1 MQGPAELGEHQ
12 VAKVD
17 DKRKVGST
25 ALFVEDEELLA
36 AHTQPIEQGQN
47 QLNHLCVI
55 LLEFVG
61 LLFRNILI
69 QLFVGPYLFF
79 KLFLLKAFFTQK
91 VVLPHSF
98 EELNE
103 NIHASLERF
112 EAGQFGDHRLG
123 IEVFHPTPQILEVLL
138 DFLAV
143 NLARYNFFAILI
155 KHVRW

>member
-1 MQGPAELGEHQ
+1 LKGPAELGEHQ

-17 DKRKVGST
+17 DKSKVGST

-55 LLEFVG
+55 LLKFVS

-69 QLFVGPYLFF
+69 QLFVGPFLFF
-79 KLFLLKAFFTQK
+79 KLFLLEAFFAQE

-98 EELNE
+98 EEFNE
-103 NIHASLERF
+103 DIHASLERF
-112 EAGQFGDHRLG
+112 DAGQFGDHRLG
-123 IEVFHPTPQILEVLL
+123 IKVFHPTPQILEVLL

-143 NLARYNFFAILI
+143 NLA
-155 KHVRW
+155 